1 MDPDEKEQ
9 KKESESTAVSYW
21 PEDSGTPGESADH
34 KRADLQ
40 ESLEDEEDESQYFER
55 LFALKKKEDE
65 EKKERVRIA
74 LGKFNV
80 FLHLTAYIAAVAYLL
95 LLGILVRSA
104 LVWVL
109 IVIGLWTV
117 AISYHFYWAF
127 ALKSPPRKKKKKK
140 KPPSQPRG
148 FLPPEADEVSGEDPD
163 KDAGEDRG

>member
-9 KKESESTAVSYW
+9 KKDSDSPAVSYW
-21 PEDSGTPGESADH
+21 PEDSGTPGDTADH
-34 KRADLQ
+34 KHEDLQ
-40 ESLEDEEDESQYFER
+40 EGLGDEEDESQYFER

-65 EKKERVRIA
+65 EKKDRVRIA

-95 LLGILVRSA
+95 LLGILVHGA

-117 AISYHFYWAF
+117 GISYHFYWAF
-127 ALKSPPRKKKKKK
+127 VLKSPPKKKKKK

-148 FLPPEADEVSGEDPD
+148 FLPPDDVEDSAEHLD
-163 KDAGEDRG
+163 KDDGEDRG